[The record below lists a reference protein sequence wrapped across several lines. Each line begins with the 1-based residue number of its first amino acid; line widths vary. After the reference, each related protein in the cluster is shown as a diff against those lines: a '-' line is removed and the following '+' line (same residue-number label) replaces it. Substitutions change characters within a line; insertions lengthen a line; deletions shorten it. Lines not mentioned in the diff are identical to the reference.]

1 MQGSWGERGGV
12 RVSPLA
18 DGCGI
23 GAAYRRV
30 SRPPPAFS
38 ESWGEIL
45 SLSLVPGFPTCPLAA
60 VRTGKLPFR

>member
-30 SRPPPAFS
+30 SRPPQ
-38 ESWGEIL
+38 L
-45 SLSLVPGFPTCPLAA
+45 SLKAGGKYCHSLSCPASPHVP
-60 VRTGKLPFR
+60 